1 MKTMHF
7 STPSRWSKAFR
18 RALPLLLGLLAASGV
33 AQLRA
38 AREYEVAKPSE
49 DIRAH
54 PEGRLLGSLLEGSR
68 VEETGRDGRWVKF
81 QLEAWIWGPSL
92 EGFETDGP
100 DETRKA
106 PRVSA
111 TADDETDPP
120 RRARAALSVHLD
132 DVRELVDERFGR
144 FYGMR
149 LDPDLE
155 QVQVRFRVRDL
166 DPLALERR
174 QMQAQYEIFALLEGE
189 VGFASLR
196 IETNRPN
203 GSGEVGIEVA
213 VTSVDDIRRIAGDD
227 VALWRMATRRSSDG
241 GSTWT
246 EPE

>member
-1 MKTMHF
+1 M
-7 STPSRWSKAFR
+7 
-18 RALPLLLGLLAASGV
+18 
-33 AQLRA
+33 
-38 AREYEVAKPSE
+38 
-49 DIRAH
+49 
-54 PEGRLLGSLLEGSR
+54 
-68 VEETGRDGRWVKF
+68 
-81 QLEAWIWGPSL
+81 
-92 EGFETDGP
+92 
-100 DETRKA
+100 
-106 PRVSA
+106 
-111 TADDETDPP
+111 
-120 RRARAALSVHLD
+120 HLD